1 MIILFILFTFFSLIS
16 IIGYGAVFN
25 KFLLKNNECLNL
37 GLLGFTGLFLL
48 SSISYFTHLFLP
60 HNFTHN
66 LTILF
71 FGILSFIIFYIKK
84 NIVIR
89 KENIYI
95 LLLLILGIFIS
106 KTHDDFGY
114 YHLPNA
120 LHFSENKLEFGLGNL
135 NHGFKHHSSIF
146 YLYSIFYL
154 PLIKF
159 YLFNVINFFF
169 LIFTTF
175 YLYENI
181 DDDLKKNQFNF
192 SSLLKAILLILFIS
206 IFNRAGGYGTDITGQ
221 LLVGVF
227 ICLLIDFTTK
237 TLSEKKYSENFFLIL
252 SLLVYLITIKTYFVI
267 YLIFPLIIFF
277 LSKQKKFILNNF
289 IFSRIFIF
297 LSLVIILFIILNIS
311 ATGCVIYPINNLC
324 FPEFFYWGIKLET
337 INYLSNWYEIWSKAG
352 AGPDFRESDPMLYIQ
367 GFNWVSNWIDKYFFT
382 KVSDF
387 LLAIFTGMIITLFV
401 FRKNFTLK
409 TKLKKNIVLIYL
421 GILFLTFI
429 WFFKFPSLRYGG
441 HILIIFF
448 FVVPFSLFFSFKDN
462 HNLRKKFKILL
473 LISILIFNYKNIS
486 RISKEFNYSAA
497 GYFKSFPLFHIEKVN
512 YSEKIINGE
521 KVYNV
526 KGMCWATPTPC
537 LRNIQ
542 KKIEMKYGFR
552 IYLNN

>member
-1 MIILFILFTFFSLIS
+1 MIILFILLTFISIAS

-37 GLLGFTGLFLL
+37 GLLGFTGLL
-48 SSISYFTHLFLP
+48 SLSFISYFTHLFIS
-60 HNFTHN
+60 HNFVHN
-66 LTILF
+66 ITVLF
-71 FGILSFIIFYIKK
+71 FGILSFIIFYKKK
-84 NIVIR
+84 NIIIR

-95 LLLLILGIFIS
+95 LFLLILGIFIS

-159 YLFNVINFFF
+159 YLFNIINFLF
-169 LIFTTF
+169 LIFAIF

-181 DDDLKKNQFNF
+181 DDDLKKNQYNF
-192 SSLLKAILLILFIS
+192 SSLLKTILLILFIS
-206 IFNRAGGYGTDITGQ
+206 IFNRVGEYGTDITGQ
-221 LLVGVF
+221 LLAGVF
-227 ICLLIDFTTK
+227 ICLLIDFINK
-237 TLSEKKYSENFFLIL
+237 TFSEKNFFLIL
-252 SLLVYLITIKTYFVI
+252 SLLVYLITIKTYFVV
-267 YLIFPLIIFF
+267 YLIFPLIIIF
-277 LSKQKKFILNNF
+277 LSKQKKLILINF
-289 IFSRIFIF
+289 FYSKIFIF
-297 LSLVIILFIILNIS
+297 LTLVIILFIILNIA
-311 ATGCVIYPINNLC
+311 ATGCIIYPINNLC
-324 FPEFFYWGIKLET
+324 FPEFFYWGIQIET

-367 GFNWVSNWIDKYFFT
+367 GFNWISNWIDKYFFT

-387 LLAIFTGMIITLFV
+387 LLAIFIGMIITLFV
-401 FRKNFTLK
+401 FRKQFTLK
-409 TKLKKNIVLIYL
+409 TKLKKNIVLVYL
-421 GILFLTFI
+421 GILLLIFI

-441 HILIIFF
+441 HILLILF
-448 FVVPFSLFFSFKDN
+448 FVVPFSLFFNFKN
-462 HNLRKKFKILL
+462 NQNLRNKFKILL

-486 RISKEFNYSAA
+486 RINKEFDYSAA
-497 GYFKSFPLFHIEKVN
+497 GYFKSFPLFHIENVN
-512 YSEKIINGE
+512 FDETIINGE
-521 KVYNV
+521 KVYKV

-537 LRNIQ
+537 LRNIN
-542 KKIEMKYGFR
+542 KKIEKKYGFK